1 MCKEGSVRSS
11 SSTFLKLSD
20 ASRTTITMGR
30 GIRRLVSLFEPIDAI
45 VAEADYHLQVEK
57 DGSQFPQPYT
67 DDQVEAKRS

>member
-1 MCKEGSVRSS
+1 
-11 SSTFLKLSD
+11 
-20 ASRTTITMGR
+20 MGR

-45 VAEADYHLQVEK
+45 VAKADYRLQVEK